1 MLPPLP
7 DWDAAHPLIV
17 HFPIGLLLVAPV
29 FMLIAVFVRKPAWTI
44 ATVLLLLIGTVGTWG
59 AYYSGEAAEVYW
71 RTTGDLDPDIDK
83 LMADHHVAGGQARL
97 FATFVTIAFIAWALL
112 SAKLAKKRG
121 LLIGLGLVI
130 LVGFLGANLRLVQA
144 SHMGGRLV
152 HEFRITAPYA
162 SP

>member
-1 MLPPLP
+1 MLPPFP
-7 DWDAAHPLIV
+7 EWDAAHPLIV

-44 ATVLLLLIGTVGTWG
+44 ATILLLLIGTIGAWV

-71 RTTGDLDPDIDK
+71 RTTGDLAPDIDK

-97 FATFVTIAFIAWALL
+97 FATLVTLAFIVWAVL
-112 SAKLAKKRG
+112 SVKLAKKRG
-121 LLIGLGLVI
+121 VLIGLGLVI
-130 LVGFLGANLRLVQA
+130 LLGFLGANLRLAQA
-144 SHMGGRLV
+144 GHMGGQLV
-152 HEFRITAPYA
+152 HEHRITAPYS